1 MSFQKLLT
9 DIIEEN
15 NGYLDV
21 SYAKSKGISSS
32 ILTTFKRKNNL
43 IKVAHGLYKTEDAW
57 DDELYV
63 VGKSNSKIIFSH
75 ETALFLND
83 LMEREPYDISVTVYV
98 GYNAT
103 HLRKQNIRVY
113 QLNKEMH
120 EIGKTV
126 CHTRFNHQV
135 QVYDAERT
143 LCDLVRNKDKVDVQ
157 IYSTA
162 WKLYLKRKDRDIPKL
177 MRYSK
182 KFNIEELIRNYLEVI
197 L

>member
-1 MSFQKLLT
+1 MSYQKLLM
-9 DIIEEN
+9 DIMEEN

-21 SYAKSKGISSS
+21 SYAKDKGVSSS
-32 ILTTFKRKNNL
+32 VLTTFKRKNNL

-83 LMEREPYDISVTVYV
+83 LMEREPYDISVTVYA

-113 QLNKEMH
+113 QLNKEMY

-126 CHTRFNHQV
+126 AYTQFNHQV
-135 QVYDAERT
+135 QVYDIERT
-143 LCDLVRNKDKVDVQ
+143 LCDLVRNKDKVDIQ

-162 WKLYLKRKDRDIPKL
+162 WKLYLKRKDKDIPKL

-182 KFNIEELIRNYLEVI
+182 KFNIEEFIRNYLEVI